1 MVQKLITSVTLR
13 ECFPPNFFN
22 RGMITTTHIVFFHE
36 TLVEDRP
43 SEDEESALGVESSKT
58 KENDKVVANL

>member
-1 MVQKLITSVTLR
+1 MITSA
-13 ECFPPNFFN
+13 
-22 RGMITTTHIVFFHE
+22 HIVFGHE